1 MSSMS
6 VDKIALERERALR
19 KRLEV
24 QLMMKSM
31 HIARLQYRISVLEDL
46 IKRLSKYIPPEQ
58 RYMKVRCPEC
68 KTNYV
73 TQILGPRGGLRK
85 ISPCPRCVE
94 ELDRLVRQKF
104 WGEQ

>member
-1 MSSMS
+1 MS

-19 KRLEV
+19 KQLEV
-24 QLMMKSM
+24 QLMMKDI
-31 HIARLQYRISVLEDL
+31 HIARLRHEIDGLKALV
-46 IKRLSKYIPPEQ
+46 KKLSKYVPPGQ

-104 WGEQ
+104 